1 MAEWLGLIVFVIVQL
16 QGYIPLLTQT
26 DELEWP
32 QKLNLHIAYKLVKHY
47 TNLYKKHWCL
57 WTTVRCYDRKQMAP
71 HAVCSLSH
79 MRSNTFYRIL
89 ERLCT
94 NLVLRT
100 RSLVAPGN
108 YNERLKKHS
117 AIVLI
122 FKWSFISCKR
132 LSILFNDKRFTE
144 SYLIR
149 MAREFCQQKP
159 HKLMAQGPNREIGKV
174 RSNTENSPFYQ

>member
-1 MAEWLGLIVFVIVQL
+1 MVGPNSICYNSVARLHSFA
-16 QGYIPLLTQT
+16 
-26 DELEWP
+26 
-32 QKLNLHIAYKLVKHY
+32 QKNKWIGVTTETESAYSLSELVKHY
-47 TNLYKKHWCL
+47 TNLHKKHWCL